1 MADEQ
6 TTQATQEQGG
16 AQTAGGDPTTSTQSF
31 AQNIPN
37 YISPESIVRKTAEP
51 EAENKLEKP
60 AEKTFTQAELNKII
74 AERQKRWEKKA
85 ADEKAEAERVAAMT
99 ADEKS
104 KHEREKQEK
113 ALADREAAL
122 TKRERTALAK
132 EYLAEKNV
140 PAALVVAVDISDP
153 DGIEASAA
161 AVAKAFTDAVSAEVA
176 KKLAGAPPKKGDPGA
191 KDPFL
196 DGLGV

>member
-1 MADEQ
+1 MADETQ
-6 TTQATQEQGG
+6 TTQTTQEQGG
-16 AQTAGGDPTTSTQSF
+16 AQTAGGDPTKST
-31 AQNIPN
+31 P
-37 YISPESIVRKTAEP
+37 EP
-51 EAENKLEKP
+51 EAENKPEKP

-140 PAALVVAVDISDP
+140 PAALVGAVDISDP

>member
-6 TTQATQEQGG
+6 TTSQITQDAQEAASAVKEGNDTPEQG
-16 AQTAGGDPTTSTQSF
+16 SHTQG
-31 AQNIPN
+31 
-37 YISPESIVRKTAEP
+37 VAEGT
-51 EAENKLEKP
+51 
-60 AEKTFTQAELNKII
+60 EKTFTQTELNKII
-74 AERQKRWEKKA
+74 ADRLKSEQKRWEKKA

-99 ADEKS
+99 AEEKS
-104 KHEREKQEK
+104 RHEREKQEK

-140 PAALVVAVDISDP
+140 PAALVGAVDISDP

-161 AVAKAFTDAVSAEVA
+161 AVAKAFAESVSAEVS
-176 KKLAGAPPKKGDPGA
+176 KKLAGTPPKKGSPGA

-196 DGLGV
+196 EGLGI

>member
-1 MADEQ
+1 MADETQ
-6 TTQATQEQGG
+6 TTQATQEQ
-16 AQTAGGDPTTSTQSF
+16 TAALSGGGDPTTST
-31 AQNIPN
+31 P
-37 YISPESIVRKTAEP
+37 EP
-51 EAENKLEKP
+51 EAENKPEKP

-140 PAALVVAVDISDP
+140 PATLVGAVDISDP

-176 KKLAGAPPKKGDPGA
+176 KKLAGAPPKKGAPGA

-196 DGLGV
+196 EGLGT

>member
-1 MADEQ
+1 MADETQ

-16 AQTAGGDPTTSTQSF
+16 AQTAGGDPNVS
-31 AQNIPN
+31 A
-37 YISPESIVRKTAEP
+37 PESEGETKTD
-51 EAENKLEKP
+51 KP
-60 AEKTFTQAELNKII
+60 SEKTFTQAELNKII

-85 ADEKAEAERVAAMT
+85 ADERAEAERVAAMT

-132 EYLAEKNV
+132 EYLAEKHV
-140 PAALVVAVDISDP
+140 PAVLVSAVDISDP
-153 DGIEASAA
+153 DGIEASAE
-161 AVAKAFTDAVSAEVA
+161 AVAKAFSEAVSAEIA
-176 KKLAGAPPKKGDPGA
+176 KKLAGAPPKKGAPGA

-196 DGLGV
+196 EGLGI

>member
-6 TTQATQEQGG
+6 TTQITQEQT
-16 AQTAGGDPTTSTQSF
+16 AALSAGGRVSPSSDPTTST
-31 AQNIPN
+31 P
-37 YISPESIVRKTAEP
+37 EP
-51 EAENKLEKP
+51 EAENKPEKP

-99 ADEKS
+99 AEEKS
-104 KHEREKQEK
+104 RHEREKQEK
-113 ALADREAAL
+113 SLADREAAL

-161 AVAKAFTDAVSAEVA
+161 AVAKAFAESVSAEVS

-196 DGLGV
+196 EGLGI

>member
-1 MADEQ
+1 MADETQ
-6 TTQATQEQGG
+6 TTQTTQEQGG
-16 AQTAGGDPTTSTQSF
+16 AQTAGGDPTTST
-31 AQNIPN
+31 P
-37 YISPESIVRKTAEP
+37 EP
-51 EAENKLEKP
+51 EAENKPEKP

-140 PAALVVAVDISDP
+140 PVALVGAVDISDP
-153 DGIEASAA
+153 DGIEASAV

>member
-6 TTQATQEQGG
+6 TTSQTTQDAQESASAVKEGYDTPEQESHAQG
-16 AQTAGGDPTTSTQSF
+16 A
-31 AQNIPN
+31 
-37 YISPESIVRKTAEP
+37 AEG
-51 EAENKLEKP
+51 

-74 AERQKRWEKKA
+74 ADRLKSEQKRWEKKA

-132 EYLAEKNV
+132 EFLAEKNV
-140 PAALVVAVDISDP
+140 PAVLVGAVDISDP

-161 AVAKAFTDAVSAEVA
+161 AVAKAFSEAVSAEVA
-176 KKLAGAPPKKGDPGA
+176 KKLAGAPPKKGVPGA

-196 DGLGV
+196 EGLGI

>member
-1 MADEQ
+1 MADETQ
-6 TTQATQEQGG
+6 TTQATQEQS
-16 AQTAGGDPTTSTQSF
+16 AALSAGGDPNVST
-31 AQNIPN
+31 P
-37 YISPESIVRKTAEP
+37 EP
-51 EAENKLEKP
+51 EAENKTEIP
-60 AEKTFTQAELNKII
+60 AEKTFTQSELDRII
-74 AERQKRWEKKA
+74 TDRLKSERKRWEKKA

-140 PAALVVAVDISDP
+140 PAALVGAVDIFDP

-176 KKLAGAPPKKGDPGA
+176 KKLAGAPPKKGAPGA

-196 DGLGV
+196 EGLGI

>member
-6 TTQATQEQGG
+6 TTQITQEQTAALSGG
-16 AQTAGGDPTTSTQSF
+16 GRVSPSSDPTTST
-31 AQNIPN
+31 P
-37 YISPESIVRKTAEP
+37 EP
-51 EAENKLEKP
+51 EAENKPEKP

-74 AERQKRWEKKA
+74 ADRLKSEQKRWEKKA

-99 ADEKS
+99 AEEKS
-104 KHEREKQEK
+104 RHEREKQEK
-113 ALADREAAL
+113 SLADREAAL

-132 EYLAEKNV
+132 EYLAEKDV
-140 PAALVVAVDISDP
+140 PAALVGAVDISDP

-161 AVAKAFTDAVSAEVA
+161 AVAKAFAESVSAEVA
-176 KKLAGAPPKKGDPGA
+176 KKLAGTPPKKGSPGA

-196 DGLGV
+196 EGLGI

>member
-1 MADEQ
+1 MADETQ
-6 TTQATQEQGG
+6 TTQ
-16 AQTAGGDPTTSTQSF
+16 TTES
-31 AQNIPN
+31 AQNAQEITHA
-37 YISPESIVRKTAEP
+37 TAESNDSAKQENP
-51 EAENKLEKP
+51 SQGAAEG
-60 AEKTFTQAELNKII
+60 AEKTFTQTELDRII
-74 AERQKRWEKKA
+74 TDRLKSERKRWEKKA

-140 PAALVVAVDISDP
+140 PAALVGAVDISDP
-153 DGIEASAA
+153 DGIETSAA
-161 AVAKAFTDAVSAEVA
+161 AVAKAFADAVSAEVA

>member
-1 MADEQ
+1 MDETQNTQDITQGAQNAQDEQ
-6 TTQATQEQGG
+6 AGAEQGNDTP
-16 AQTAGGDPTTSTQSF
+16 AQENA
-31 AQNIPN
+31 AQN
-37 YISPESIVRKTAEP
+37 A
-51 EAENKLEKP
+51 AQG
-60 AEKTFTQAELNKII
+60 AEKTFTQGELNKLI
-74 AERQKRWEKKA
+74 AERVKAEQKRLEKRF

-132 EYLAEKNV
+132 ELLAEKGA
-140 PAALVVAVDISDP
+140 PAALVGAVDITDP
-153 DGIEASAA
+153 DGMEASAA
-161 AVAKAFTDAVSAEVA
+161 AVAKAFADAVSAQVA
-176 KKLAGAPPKKGDPGA
+176 KKLAGAPPKKGTPAA

>member
-1 MADEQ
+1 MADETQ
-6 TTQATQEQGG
+6 TTQTTQEQG
-16 AQTAGGDPTTSTQSF
+16 AASSAGGDPTTST
-31 AQNIPN
+31 P
-37 YISPESIVRKTAEP
+37 EP
-51 EAENKLEKP
+51 EAETKPEKP

-140 PAALVVAVDISDP
+140 PAALVGAVDISDP

-196 DGLGV
+196 EGLGN

>member
-1 MADEQ
+1 MADEQNTQ
-6 TTQATQEQGG
+6 TTQATE
-16 AQTAGGDPTTSTQSF
+16 QTAALSGGGDPNNVST
-31 AQNIPN
+31 P
-37 YISPESIVRKTAEP
+37 EP
-51 EAENKLEKP
+51 EAENKPEKP
-60 AEKTFTQAELNKII
+60 AEKTFTQSELNKII
-74 AERQKRWEKKA
+74 SERQKRWEKKA

-140 PAALVVAVDISDP
+140 PAALVGAVDISDP
-153 DGIEASAA
+153 DGIETSAA

-191 KDPFL
+191 KDPVL

>member
-6 TTQATQEQGG
+6 TTSQTTQDAKEAASAVNEVNDTPEQ
-16 AQTAGGDPTTSTQSF
+16 
-31 AQNIPN
+31 
-37 YISPESIVRKTAEP
+37 ESHVQGVAEGT
-51 EAENKLEKP
+51 
-60 AEKTFTQAELNKII
+60 EKTFTQTELNKII
-74 AERQKRWEKKA
+74 ADRLKSEQKRWEKKA

-132 EYLAEKNV
+132 EFLAEKNV
-140 PAALVVAVDISDP
+140 PAVLVGAVDISDP

-161 AVAKAFTDAVSAEVA
+161 AVAKAFSEAISAEVA
-176 KKLAGAPPKKGDPGA
+176 KKLAGAPPKKGVPGA

-196 DGLGV
+196 EGLGI

>member
-1 MADEQ
+1 MADEQNTQ
-6 TTQATQEQGG
+6 TTQATE
-16 AQTAGGDPTTSTQSF
+16 QTAALSGGGDSTTST
-31 AQNIPN
+31 P
-37 YISPESIVRKTAEP
+37 EP
-51 EAENKLEKP
+51 EAENKPEKP

-85 ADEKAEAERVAAMT
+85 ADEKAEAERVAAMS
-99 ADEKS
+99 AEEKS

-140 PAALVVAVDISDP
+140 PAALVGAVDISDP

-161 AVAKAFTDAVSAEVA
+161 AVAKAFSEAVSAEVA
-176 KKLAGAPPKKGDPGA
+176 TKLAGALPKKGASGA

>member
-1 MADEQ
+1 MADETQNTQ
-6 TTQATQEQGG
+6 TTQEQGG
-16 AQTAGGDPTTSTQSF
+16 AQTAGGDPNVS
-31 AQNIPN
+31 A
-37 YISPESIVRKTAEP
+37 PESEGETKTD
-51 EAENKLEKP
+51 KP
-60 AEKTFTQAELNKII
+60 SEKTFTQAELNKII

-132 EYLAEKNV
+132 EYLAEKHV
-140 PAALVVAVDISDP
+140 PAVLVSAVDISDP
-153 DGIEASAA
+153 DGIEASAE
-161 AVAKAFTDAVSAEVA
+161 AVAKAFSEAVSTEIA
-176 KKLAGAPPKKGDPGA
+176 KKLAGAPPKKGAPGA

-196 DGLGV
+196 EGLGI

>member
-6 TTQATQEQGG
+6 TIQITQEQ
-16 AQTAGGDPTTSTQSF
+16 TAALSGGGDPTTST
-31 AQNIPN
+31 P
-37 YISPESIVRKTAEP
+37 EP
-51 EAENKLEKP
+51 EAENKPENP

-74 AERQKRWEKKA
+74 SERQKRWEKKA

-99 ADEKS
+99 AEEKS
-104 KHEREKQEK
+104 RHEREKQEK
-113 ALADREAAL
+113 SLADREAAL

-140 PAALVVAVDISDP
+140 PAALVGAVDISDP

-161 AVAKAFTDAVSAEVA
+161 AVAKAFAESVSAEVA
-176 KKLAGAPPKKGDPGA
+176 KKLAGTPPKKGSPGA

-196 DGLGV
+196 EGLGI

>member
-1 MADEQ
+1 MDE
-6 TTQATQEQGG
+6 TQNTQDITQNAQDGQNEQAGAEQGNDTLTQENAAQG
-16 AQTAGGDPTTSTQSF
+16 
-31 AQNIPN
+31 
-37 YISPESIVRKTAEP
+37 
-51 EAENKLEKP
+51 
-60 AEKTFTQAELNKII
+60 AEKTFTQTELNKII
-74 AERQKRWEKKA
+74 ADRLKSEQKRWEKKA

-140 PAALVVAVDISDP
+140 PAALVGAVDISDP

-161 AVAKAFTDAVSAEVA
+161 AVAKAFAEAVSAEVA
-176 KKLAGAPPKKGDPGA
+176 KKLAGAAPKKNPPA
-191 KDPFL
+191 ANDPFL
-196 DGLGV
+196 EGLGINRR

>member
-6 TTQATQEQGG
+6 NTQTTQEQG
-16 AQTAGGDPTTSTQSF
+16 AALSAGGDYNVST
-31 AQNIPN
+31 P
-37 YISPESIVRKTAEP
+37 EP
-51 EAENKLEKP
+51 EAENKPEKP

-74 AERQKRWEKKA
+74 SERQKRWEKKA
-85 ADEKAEAERVAAMT
+85 ADEKAEAERVAAMS
-99 ADEKS
+99 AEEKAN
-104 KHEREKQEK
+104 HDREKQEK

-132 EYLAEKNV
+132 EFLAEKNV
-140 PAALVVAVDISDP
+140 PAVLVGAVDISDP

-161 AVAKAFTDAVSAEVA
+161 AVAKAFSEAVSAEVS
-176 KKLAGAPPKKGDPGA
+176 KKLAGAPPKKGVPGA

-196 DGLGV
+196 EGLGI

>member
-6 TTQATQEQGG
+6 TTSQTTQDAQESASAVKEGNDTPEQESHTQG
-16 AQTAGGDPTTSTQSF
+16 A
-31 AQNIPN
+31 
-37 YISPESIVRKTAEP
+37 AEG
-51 EAENKLEKP
+51 

-99 ADEKS
+99 AEEKS
-104 KHEREKQEK
+104 RHEREKQEK

-140 PAALVVAVDISDP
+140 PAALVGAVDISDP

-161 AVAKAFTDAVSAEVA
+161 AVAKAFAESVSAEVS

-196 DGLGV
+196 EGLGI

>member
-6 TTQATQEQGG
+6 TTSQTTQDAKGAASAVNVVNDTPEQ
-16 AQTAGGDPTTSTQSF
+16 
-31 AQNIPN
+31 
-37 YISPESIVRKTAEP
+37 ESHVQGVAEGT
-51 EAENKLEKP
+51 
-60 AEKTFTQAELNKII
+60 EKTFTQTELNKII
-74 AERQKRWEKKA
+74 ADRLKSEQKRWEKKA

-132 EYLAEKNV
+132 EFLAEKNV
-140 PAALVVAVDISDP
+140 PAALVGAVDISDP
-153 DGIEASAA
+153 DGIETSAA
-161 AVAKAFTDAVSAEVA
+161 AVAKAFSEAVSAEVA
-176 KKLAGAPPKKGDPGA
+176 KKLAGVPPKKGVPGA

-196 DGLGV
+196 EGLGI

>member
-6 TTQATQEQGG
+6 TTSQTTQDAKEAASAVNEVNDTPEQ
-16 AQTAGGDPTTSTQSF
+16 
-31 AQNIPN
+31 
-37 YISPESIVRKTAEP
+37 ESHVQGVAEGT
-51 EAENKLEKP
+51 
-60 AEKTFTQAELNKII
+60 EKTFTQTELNKII
-74 AERQKRWEKKA
+74 ADRLKSEQKRWEKKA

-132 EYLAEKNV
+132 EFLAEKNV
-140 PAALVVAVDISDP
+140 PAVLVGAVDISDP

-161 AVAKAFTDAVSAEVA
+161 AVAKAFSEAVSAEVA
-176 KKLAGAPPKKGDPGA
+176 KKLAGAPPKKGVSGA

-196 DGLGV
+196 EGLGI

>member
-6 TTQATQEQGG
+6 TTQTTESTQG
-16 AQTAGGDPTTSTQSF
+16 AQETTH
-31 AQNIPN
+31 A
-37 YISPESIVRKTAEP
+37 TAEDNS
-51 EAENKLEKP
+51 AAKQENTSQDAAQP
-60 AEKTFTQAELNKII
+60 AEKTFTQSELNKII
-74 AERQKRWEKKA
+74 ADRLKSEQKRWEKKA
-85 ADEKAEAERVAAMT
+85 ADEKEEAERVAAMT

-140 PAALVVAVDISDP
+140 PAALVGAVDISDP
-153 DGIEASAA
+153 DGIEASVE
-161 AVAKAFTDAVSAEVA
+161 AVAKAFAEAVSAEVA
-176 KKLAGAPPKKGDPGA
+176 KKLAGAPPKKGAPGA

-196 DGLGV
+196 EGLGT